1 MSLLPAD
8 DVKLEQLVM
17 MGAVVLIAFG
27 IATAFFW

>member
-17 MGAVVLIAFG
+17 MGAIVLIAL
-27 IATAFFW
+27 AFFW

>member
-17 MGAVVLIAFG
+17 MVAVVLIAL
-27 IATAFFW
+27 AFFW